1 MIVLIVLLLTL
12 IDHVCVQRKTGGGR
26 NAGGRGGAV
35 HMCALKIEECS
46 AEVSI
51 EEPITDATSLEYKR
65 NGGRILF
72 KTYGQT
78 LDRDVLRH
86 FGKA

>member
-26 NAGGRGGAV
+26 NARGRGGAV

-51 EEPITDATSLEYKR
+51 EEPITDATFLKYKR
-65 NGGRILF
+65 NGERILF